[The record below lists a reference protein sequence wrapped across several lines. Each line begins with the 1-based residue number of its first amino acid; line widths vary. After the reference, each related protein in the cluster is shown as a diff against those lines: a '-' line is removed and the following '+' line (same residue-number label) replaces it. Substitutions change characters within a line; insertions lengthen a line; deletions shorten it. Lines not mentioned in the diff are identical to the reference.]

1 MLGNFSFGDYFK
13 KEAIPWAWEFCT
25 EVMEMDPEKIY
36 VSIYLDDEEAHDI
49 WHDEIGVPE
58 ERIVRLGKE
67 DNFWEHGLGP
77 CGPCSE
83 LYYDRG
89 EEYGCGSPD
98 CAPGCECDRYVEFW
112 NLVFTQFDKDEEGN
126 YNPLANPNIDTG
138 MGLER
143 LATIM
148 QGVDN
153 IFEIDTIGHILNYI
167 CKKAGVKYGENAQDD
182 VSIRVITDHVRSVTF
197 MIADGVMPG
206 NERCV

>member
-13 KEAIPWAWEFCT
+13 NEAIPWAWEFCT

-36 VSIYLDDEEAHDI
+36 VSIYLDDDEAHDI

-138 MGLER
+138 MGWNVWLPLCRVLTIFSR
-143 LATIM
+143 LIPSA
-148 QGVDN
+148 
-153 IFEIDTIGHILNYI
+153 IF
-167 CKKAGVKYGENAQDD
+167 
-182 VSIRVITDHVRSVTF
+182 
-197 MIADGVMPG
+197 
-206 NERCV
+206 